1 MTKEKVK
8 VEIINLKTLLPACR
22 RCRIRSDEM
31 LRDDYQPMICDKCR
45 DVISQDFPHMV
56 PLEPI
61 PFEKA
66 RECLWEHQRECECW
80 QAGIQFPPEPAHWR
94 VNNL

>member
-1 MTKEKVK
+1 MIKEKVK

-31 LRDDYQPMICDKCR
+31 LRDDHQPMICDKCR
-45 DVISQDFPHMV
+45 DVIREDFPFMV
-56 PLEPI
+56 ALEKIPLD
-61 PFEKA
+61 KA
-66 RECLWEHQRECECW
+66 RECLYNHERECECW
-80 QAGIQFPPEPAHWR
+80 QEGIQFPPEPAHWR